1 MLTKPFDVEALVNAL
16 SGIES
21 TSQDQSANQEKPSK
35 LANVLEDPLD
45 QGFASALDVVLDT
58 DKFEALS
65 SEMGTEVMQELLLAF
80 FESLEGA
87 RAQIAPMALSPAEL
101 IDVAHALAPTA
112 ELMGFTPFAVLAR
125 EIDAYRAS
133 PPVALSD
140 LRADEF
146 LVALEAVLTQVE
158 AAKNSTKRW
167 SDTALNRH
175 QRDTPR
181 HKHRGAS
188 VLPRLFEF
196 W

>member
-45 QGFASALDVVLDT
+45 QGSALEPDAVLDSG
-58 DKFEALS
+58 KFETLS
-65 SEMGTEVMQELLLAF
+65 SEMGPEVMQELLLAF
-80 FESLEGA
+80 FEILEGA

-125 EIDAYRAS
+125 EIDTHRAS
-133 PPVALSD
+133 PPAALSD

-158 AAKNSTKRW
+158 AAKSST
-167 SDTALNRH
+167 
-175 QRDTPR
+175 
-181 HKHRGAS
+181 
-188 VLPRLFEF
+188 
-196 W
+196 

>member
-80 FESLEGA
+80 SESLEGA

-101 IDVAHALAPTA
+101 IEVAHALAPTA

-133 PPVALSD
+133 PPAVLSD

-158 AAKNSTKRW
+158 AAKNST
-167 SDTALNRH
+167 
-175 QRDTPR
+175 
-181 HKHRGAS
+181 
-188 VLPRLFEF
+188 
-196 W
+196 